1 MRKCPH
7 NEAPADAPWRRQE
20 DKETEPTLALLN
32 VSVEKVHGNSPILET
47 TATPTGKEVSPGLSI
62 SADAKGR
69 GSSPA
74 MGTSAAKLRGTSP
87 ALGCAVAGLNV
98 TMAELES
105 LGAKVEIPTSSAAD
119 CAVKITAV
127 SQAAVSVKEA
137 AKGVREVAQT
147 LLSTIASPPPP
158 SPPTPPQASASG
170 KSPDREEWGPSPS
183 LGETTDEE
191 DDFGFEDEQSMG
203 IDLPQGVDPTSG
215 NVTPTPTTGELEEL
229 SISSAEQQT
238 VVEDIKKVV
247 EDIRSTQGSRATPLK
262 SLLKKPSVD
271 LSSDSESEVR

>member
-1 MRKCPH
+1 M
-7 NEAPADAPWRRQE
+7 
-20 DKETEPTLALLN
+20 
-32 VSVEKVHGNSPILET
+32 SVEKVRGSSPVHASAPT
-47 TATPTGKEVSPGLSI
+47 TPGKEVSPGLSI
-62 SADAKGR
+62 GVDSKGR

-74 MGTSAAKLRGTSP
+74 MGTSAVVAKLRGTSP
-87 ALGCAVAGLNV
+87 AVGSAVAGLTV

-105 LGAKVEIPTSSAAD
+105 LGARVEVPVATSSAAD

-158 SPPTPPQASASG
+158 SPPPPLPQASASG
-170 KSPDREEWGPSPS
+170 KSPDRDEWGPSPS

-203 IDLPQGVDPTSG
+203 IDLPQGLDPTSG

-238 VVEDIKKVV
+238 VVEDI
-247 EDIRSTQGSRATPLK
+247 RSSQGSRATPLK

-271 LSSDSESEVR
+271 LSSDSESEVT

>member
-1 MRKCPH
+1 MRKFAH

-47 TATPTGKEVSPGLSI
+47 TATRTGKEVSPGLSI
-62 SADAKGR
+62 SADSKGR

-158 SPPTPPQASASG
+158 SPPPPQASASG
-170 KSPDREEWGPSPS
+170 KSPEREEWGPSPS

>member
-1 MRKCPH
+1 M
-7 NEAPADAPWRRQE
+7 
-20 DKETEPTLALLN
+20 ALIN
-32 VSVEKVHGNSPILET
+32 VSVNKAPAGSP
-47 TATPTGKEVSPGLSI
+47 AVSSAAPTIGKEVSPSLSV
-62 SADAKGR
+62 SLDVKGR
-69 GSSPA
+69 SSSPA
-74 MGTSAAKLRGTSP
+74 MGTSAMVAKLRGTSP
-87 ALGCAVAGLNV
+87 ALGSAVAGLNV

-105 LGAKVEIPTSSAAD
+105 LGAKVEVPVATSSAAD

-147 LLSTIASPPPP
+147 LLSTISTPPPP
-158 SPPTPPQASASG
+158 QPPLHTPVSATG
-170 KSPDREEWGPSPS
+170 KPSERDDWGPSPS

-203 IDLPQGVDPTSG
+203 IDLPQGQDPTSG

-238 VVEDIKKVV
+238 VVEDI
-247 EDIRSTQGSRATPLK
+247 RSTWLD
-262 SLLKKPSVD
+262 LL
-271 LSSDSESEVR
+271 

>member
-1 MRKCPH
+1 
-7 NEAPADAPWRRQE
+7 
-20 DKETEPTLALLN
+20 
-32 VSVEKVHGNSPILET
+32 
-47 TATPTGKEVSPGLSI
+47 
-62 SADAKGR
+62 
-69 GSSPA
+69 
-74 MGTSAAKLRGTSP
+74 
-87 ALGCAVAGLNV
+87 
-98 TMAELES
+98 MAELES
-105 LGAKVEIPTSSAAD
+105 LGARVEVPVATSSAAD

-158 SPPTPPQASASG
+158 SPPPPQASASG

-262 SLLKKPSVD
+262 SLLKKPC
-271 LSSDSESEVR
+271 

>member
-1 MRKCPH
+1 
-7 NEAPADAPWRRQE
+7 
-20 DKETEPTLALLN
+20 
-32 VSVEKVHGNSPILET
+32 
-47 TATPTGKEVSPGLSI
+47 
-62 SADAKGR
+62 
-69 GSSPA
+69 
-74 MGTSAAKLRGTSP
+74 
-87 ALGCAVAGLNV
+87 
-98 TMAELES
+98 MAELES
-105 LGAKVEIPTSSAAD
+105 LGARVEVPVATSSAAD

-158 SPPTPPQASASG
+158 SPPPPPPPLSQATASG
-170 KSPDREEWGPSPS
+170 KSLEREEWGRSPS
-183 LGETTDEE
+183 LSETTDEE

-203 IDLPQGVDPTSG
+203 IDLPQGLDPTSG

-238 VVEDIKKVV
+238 VVEDI
-247 EDIRSTQGSRATPLK
+247 RSSQGSRATPLR

-271 LSSDSESEVR
+271 LSSDSESEDGKVSPKKVHFSEIDQVKLMSQDSIASMLSSETGSEAGPGLVTNSVPAALVQPTYLLASPGVSRVSSLMADRQEELTRALQD

>member
-1 MRKCPH
+1 M
-7 NEAPADAPWRRQE
+7 
-20 DKETEPTLALLN
+20 
-32 VSVEKVHGNSPILET
+32 SVEKVRGSSPVHVSAPT
-47 TATPTGKEVSPGLSI
+47 TPGKEVSPGLSI
-62 SADAKGR
+62 SVDAKGR

-74 MGTSAAKLRGTSP
+74 MGTSAVVAKLRGTSP
-87 ALGCAVAGLNV
+87 ALGSAVAGLNV

-105 LGAKVEIPTSSAAD
+105 LGARVEVPVATSSAAD

-158 SPPTPPQASASG
+158 SPPPPQASASG
-170 KSPDREEWGPSPS
+170 KSPEREEWGPSPS

-191 DDFGFEDEQSMG
+191 DDFGFEEEQSMG